1 MAQKTRLIGIT
12 GGIGSGKSVVS
23 RICRL
28 KGFGVYDCDMRAR
41 EIMSLSDNIK
51 EYIRNNCGDNCIG
64 VDGAI
69 IRPILASKVFS
80 DTSFRM
86 GLNEKVHSAVRSDL
100 SSWLEK
106 INNPIAFVESAILVT
121 SGLDKMVDSI
131 WHVTAKESER
141 IARVIKRNGMSEDQV
156 KERMRAQECEYD
168 SLKGRSDVIT
178 ILNDD
183 DSELLSSIDN
193 YIRNELEIK

>member
-1 MAQKTRLIGIT
+1 
-12 GGIGSGKSVVS
+12 
-23 RICRL
+23 
-28 KGFGVYDCDMRAR
+28 
-41 EIMSLSDNIK
+41 
-51 EYIRNNCGDNCIG
+51 
-64 VDGAI
+64 
-69 IRPILASKVFS
+69 
-80 DTSFRM
+80 
-86 GLNEKVHSAVRSDL
+86 
-100 SSWLEK
+100 
-106 INNPIAFVESAILVT
+106 
-121 SGLDKMVDSI
+121 MVDSI